1 MYISLYT
8 LYFNNLKFIKNFLFS
23 IFYKNFFLI
32 KNYSL
37 LFFKIKYSLI
47 IYYNNNYFK
56 YLKNIIF
63 FLNNFL
69 QGFCFKLTLE
79 GKKFKFIINNFH
91 VFSNKICL
99 SYIFFQIYFSMIINS
114 VSLQKNPRNILF
126 FQQ

>member
-79 GKKFKFIINNFH
+79 GKKFKFMDIIDG
-91 VFSNKICL
+91 V
-99 SYIFFQIYFSMIINS
+99 INAAEGL
-114 VSLQKNPRNILF
+114 VEFEIKNTVIEI
-126 FQQ
+126 